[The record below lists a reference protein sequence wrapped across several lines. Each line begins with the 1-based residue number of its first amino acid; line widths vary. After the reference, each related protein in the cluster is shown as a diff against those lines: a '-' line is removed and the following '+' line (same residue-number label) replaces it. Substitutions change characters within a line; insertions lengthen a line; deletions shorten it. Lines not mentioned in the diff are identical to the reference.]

1 MKKVNW
7 KVYNEALGAL
17 QAQFTEWDC
26 IRIFNT
32 NFGRQDAPVRLG
44 VQWGSLGIKSPAEAA
59 EYANR
64 ILDAAMAAENFGWRL
79 ENVVYIELLRKCAN
93 EFLDV
98 QYSRVSDITMQRNDL
113 ILSPIPSIFSPS
125 TWLIQRFRAAPCLKV
140 CQSNFRLSIL

>member
-17 QAQFTEWDC
+17 QAQFAKWDG

-44 VQWGSLGIKSPAEAA
+44 VQWASLGLKSPAEAA

-64 ILDAAMAAENFGWRL
+64 ILDAAMAAENFVYNGY
-79 ENVVYIELLRKCAN
+79 VVDYGGGE
-93 EFLDV
+93 
-98 QYSRVSDITMQRNDL
+98 Q
-113 ILSPIPSIFSPS
+113 
-125 TWLIQRFRAAPCLKV
+125 
-140 CQSNFRLSIL
+140 

>member
-44 VQWGSLGIKSPAEAA
+44 VQWGVSRYQEPGGSRRVCKPDP
-59 EYANR
+59 R
-64 ILDAAMAAENFGWRL
+64 RCHGGR
-79 ENVVYIELLRKCAN
+79 EL
-93 EFLDV
+93 
-98 QYSRVSDITMQRNDL
+98 RV
-113 ILSPIPSIFSPS
+113 
-125 TWLIQRFRAAPCLKV
+125 
-140 CQSNFRLSIL
+140 